1 MALLTFPFSPLP
13 AGTDRFKNWNEEDI
27 TYDSGDSQGLTAF
40 FKPLYEYNM
49 PMQGYTEVKQSS
61 LWSFWDKVKGKVT
74 PFLMKDPYDNNVSS
88 VLAVR
93 SGISTGTLF
102 LYDVNSYM
110 VRADTTSIG
119 SLFSALSGYVNLIT
133 NYTYDQDSGVLT
145 FVTKSNTDVW
155 GARSMA
161 YFKKVKFTGAYR
173 EASPIWNVFH
183 TNLSLKE
190 LP

>member
-13 AGTDRFKNWNEEDI
+13 AGTDRFKNWNEAEI
-27 TYDSGDSQGLTAF
+27 AYDSGDSQGLTAF
-40 FKPLYEYNM
+40 LKPLYEYNM
-49 PMQGYTEVKQSS
+49 PMQGYTEIKQSS
-61 LWSFWDKVKGKVT
+61 LWSFWDRVKGTVT
-74 PFLMKDPYDNNVSS
+74 PFLMKDPYDYAVNS

-102 LYDVNSYM
+102 LFDTNSYM
-110 VRADTTSIG
+110 VRPDSVSVG
-119 SLFSALSGYVNLIT
+119 SLFSSLSGYVNLIT
-133 NYTYDQDSGVLT
+133 NYTLDQDSGVIT
-145 FVTKSNTDVW
+145 IVTKSNTDVW
-155 GARSMA
+155 GARSMS
-161 YFKKVKFTGAYR
+161 YYKKVKFTGAFK